1 MPTEDENAEMFAAV
15 YDELRRIARKYF
27 TGRGAN
33 FTLQPTALV
42 NEAFAKM
49 VRQRNLEPGNEAQFK
64 AVAAMVLKRKFFD
77 YLDKK
82 GAAKRGGGVA
92 HTELDDKIADAMGS
106 AEKALELKQALERLE
121 KLHARQARVVEMRY
135 FTGLKN
141 DEIAD
146 ALGISVATVKTDW
159 NVARAF
165 LYSELNSGDE
175 LK

>member
-27 TGRGAN
+27 AGHGAN

-42 NEAFAKM
+42 NEAFTRM
-49 VRQRNLEPGNEAQFK
+49 VRQRNLQPGNEAQFK
-64 AVAAMVLKRKFFD
+64 AVAAMVLRRKFFD
-77 YLDKK
+77 YVDKRN
-82 GAAKRGGGVA
+82 ADKRGGGVA
-92 HTELDDKIADAMGS
+92 PTELDDKIAGVMGS
-106 AEKALELKQALERLE
+106 MEEALELKQIIERLE
-121 KLHARQARVVEMRY
+121 KLHARRAKVVEMRY
-135 FTGLKN
+135 FGGLKN

-159 NVARAF
+159 NVARAY
-165 LYSELNSGDE
+165 LYTQLYPGDR